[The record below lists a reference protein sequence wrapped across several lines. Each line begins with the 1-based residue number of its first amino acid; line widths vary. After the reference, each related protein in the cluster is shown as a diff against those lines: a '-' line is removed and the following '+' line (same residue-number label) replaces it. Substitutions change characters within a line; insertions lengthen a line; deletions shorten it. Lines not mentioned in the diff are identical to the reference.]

1 MQCATSLTPSVLFS
15 DVPDIDRLRDF
26 FDTRAVRGN
35 AFLVAQGNIYVTQQ
49 WIRYLI
55 LQCRTSLLE
64 KSGMAYRFA
73 DDPRHQNETLHAIS
87 NDLLMILRSIPIE
100 CVRVAAASPSS
111 W

>member
-1 MQCATSLTPSVLFS
+1 ME
-15 DVPDIDRLRDF
+15 RLRDF

-64 KSGMAYRFA
+64 KTGLKERFMHDA
-73 DDPRHQNETLHAIS
+73 RHKGETLHAIS

-100 CVRVAAASPSS
+100 CVSDVRQ
-111 W
+111 